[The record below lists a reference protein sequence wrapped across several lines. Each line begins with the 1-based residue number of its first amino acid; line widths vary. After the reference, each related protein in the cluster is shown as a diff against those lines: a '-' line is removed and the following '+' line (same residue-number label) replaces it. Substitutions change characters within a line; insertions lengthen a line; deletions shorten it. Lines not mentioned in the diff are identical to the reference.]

1 MPHCV
6 CVCVQGVHTLF
17 LINEQLVCS
26 RTQCPH
32 SVLGDSSSGW
42 EISTG
47 NVITRVCQSPWRRS
61 VNVLTSSVKADPDSV
76 GIHQKW
82 TPPGSL
88 SDHVCLDHTRSLH
101 TVAMEG
107 TSQILTPLTT
117 LLHFSLSGCLT
128 LSLLFQLSPTSLF
141 SPSPLWVSTKL
152 SKTATCPSGSGWGA
166 DGLGIPD
173 WWPFW
178 RQRPITSFFR
188 ERDSSNSGTTFLNS
202 FPNFPLL
209 VSACCC
215 FLFFLHFSYSLEKER
230 LRSDSR
236 MILS

>member
-88 SDHVCLDHTRSLH
+88 SDHVCLDHTRSLR

-107 TSQILTPLTT
+107 TSQILTPLTST
-117 LLHFSLSGCLT
+117 LLHFSLSSWLT
-128 LSLLFQLSPTSLF
+128 LSLLIKLSPASLF

-152 SKTATCPSGSGWGA
+152 SETATCPPGSGWGT
-166 DGLGIPD
+166 DGLD
-173 WWPFW
+173 VSDRANWLAN
-178 RQRPITSFFR
+178 TCLHCCR
-188 ERDSSNSGTTFLNS
+188 EGYNPEGQS
-202 FPNFPLL
+202 FPE
-209 VSACCC
+209 
-215 FLFFLHFSYSLEKER
+215 LEKAEFMY
-230 LRSDSR
+230 LV
-236 MILS
+236 IWF